1 MHGSR
6 LAVLTV
12 LLLAAAPAAAAHAAP
27 ELTASASS
35 TEVRY
40 GSDVA
45 IVGSVRDGEQPQAG
59 RPVELQ
65 ADPYPFG
72 HFAHA
77 AFGMTGESGS
87 YAFTVSPDR
96 NTRYRV
102 ATPGAGVTLQVLVDE
117 LVHVRTKAL
126 PLGRMRVSVRSR
138 HPADLRWGARRAYW
152 YVAEGRDRFRRA
164 RTTRTHQSR
173 GATTAA
179 AALQIVR
186 AGRFRF
192 LVCFAAPG
200 DRALGPARAHARCR
214 HRRVAGKPDEQRFR
228 KALTH
233 L

>member
-12 LLLAAAPAAAAHAAP
+12 LLLAAAPAAVAHAAP

-77 AFGMTGESGS
+77 AFAMTGESGS
-87 YAFTVSPDR
+87 YPFTGHPER
-96 NTRYRV
+96 QTPHPRPP
-102 ATPGAGVTLQVLVDE
+102 PGAGGT
-117 LVHVRTKAL
+117 
-126 PLGRMRVSVRSR
+126 P
-138 HPADLRWGARRAYW
+138 
-152 YVAEGRDRFRRA
+152 
-164 RTTRTHQSR
+164 
-173 GATTAA
+173 
-179 AALQIVR
+179 
-186 AGRFRF
+186 
-192 LVCFAAPG
+192 PG
-200 DRALGPARAHARCR
+200 P
-214 HRRVAGKPDEQRFR
+214 
-228 KALTH
+228 
-233 L
+233 

>member
-12 LLLAAAPAAAAHAAP
+12 LLLAAAPAAVAHAAP

-77 AFGMTGESGS
+77 AFAMTGESGS

-102 ATPGAGVTLQVLVDE
+102 ATPGAGGTLRGLVDE
-117 LVHVRTKAL
+117 LVHVRAKAR
-126 PLGRMRVSVRSR
+126 PPRGAGGRG
-138 HPADLRWGARRAYW
+138 PPRWG
-152 YVAEGRDRFRRA
+152 GC
-164 RTTRTHQSR
+164 
-173 GATTAA
+173 
-179 AALQIVR
+179 
-186 AGRFRF
+186 
-192 LVCFAAPG
+192 VC
-200 DRALGPARAHARCR
+200 GPARAPLPPCAGAPAAHTGTWP
-214 HRRVAGKPDEQRFR
+214 RVAIASGAPGR
-228 KALTH
+228 
-233 L
+233 